1 MGAQANCCKQ
11 PENVIEEN
19 KLTTLGATDIH
30 DEKKETI
37 SPQDTNVYKSENVI
51 YANPIYQA
59 KDSSEKYTVNS
70 KVYNQYFD
78 SNNQNQQSTAENL
91 RSHAS
96 QDQKADQQQEQQQL
110 DQQQDDK

>member
-37 SPQDTNVYKSENVI
+37 SPQDTNVYKSENLYMQI
-51 YANPIYQA
+51 LYIKQR
-59 KDSSEKYTVNS
+59 T
-70 KVYNQYFD
+70 
-78 SNNQNQQSTAENL
+78 L
-91 RSHAS
+91 
-96 QDQKADQQQEQQQL
+96 QKNIL
-110 DQQQDDK
+110 

>member
-1 MGAQANCCKQ
+1 M
-11 PENVIEEN
+11 
-19 KLTTLGATDIH
+19 
-30 DEKKETI
+30 
-37 SPQDTNVYKSENVI
+37 
-51 YANPIYQA
+51 
-59 KDSSEKYTVNS
+59 
-70 KVYNQYFD
+70 YNQYFD